1 MNEAN
6 DLAGAVA
13 SEPAD
18 GAAPGQGRPEA
29 VPPDDRPGAGRR
41 AARRREGTEPPLRH
55 RIITLSLLTVAAIY
69 FLTPVY
75 WLVVSS
81 TKSSSDLFGTFGF
94 WFHDPHPLDYLHR
107 VLTHDDGIYVRWF
120 ANSLMYAGVGALAAT
135 LLSAAAGYAL
145 AKFRFPGRE
154 GIFNV
159 ILAGVLIPGTALA
172 LPLYLLFS
180 EIGLANT
187 YWAVLI
193 PSIVSP
199 FGVYLCRIYAAAAV
213 PDSLLEAARIDGA
226 GESRIFSTLGLRLM
240 TPALVTVFLFQ
251 FVHIWN
257 NFFLPLVMLSD
268 SDLYPIQLGLTS
280 WQGYADRQP
289 ELYQYTVGGAF
300 LSVLPLMVLMGVLQR
315 YWRTGLTEGSVKA

>member
-1 MNEAN
+1 M
-6 DLAGAVA
+6 
-13 SEPAD
+13 SS
-18 GAAPGQGRPEA
+18 R
-29 VPPDDRPGAGRR
+29 PPDLLGAPPPPLPERSRVLRRR
-41 AARRREGTEPPLRH
+41 APEPPRALHRAPLRH
-55 RIITLSLLTVAAIY
+55 RVITLSLLTVAAVY
-69 FLTPVY
+69 FLLPVY
-75 WLVVSS
+75 WLTISA
-81 TKSSSDLFGTFGF
+81 TKSTSDLFGTFGF
-94 WFHDPHPLDYLHR
+94 WFSDPHPIEYLHR
-107 VLTHDDGIYVRWF
+107 VLTYDDGVYVRWF
-120 ANSLMYAGVGALAAT
+120 GNSLLYAGAGALVAT
-135 LLSAAAGYAL
+135 LFAAAAGYAL
-145 AKFRFPGRE
+145 AKFPFPGRE
-154 GIFNV
+154 GVFNV
-159 ILAGVLIPGTALA
+159 VLAGVLIPGTALA

-180 EIGLANT
+180 DLGLSNT

-193 PSIVSP
+193 PSMVSP

-226 GESRIFSTLGLRLM
+226 GEARIFGVLGLRLM

-268 SDLYPIQLGLTS
+268 SDLYPIQLGLTA

-315 YWRTGLTEGSVKA
+315 YWRTGLAEGGVKA

>member
-1 MNEAN
+1 M
-6 DLAGAVA
+6 
-13 SEPAD
+13 S
-18 GAAPGQGRPEA
+18 
-29 VPPDDRPGAGRR
+29 PPVSRLRQ
-41 AARRREGTEPPLRH
+41 TPLPY
-55 RIITLSLLTVAAIY
+55 RIVTASLLTVAAVY
-69 FLTPVY
+69 FLVPVY
-75 WLVVSS
+75 WLTVSA
-81 TKSSSDLFGTFGF
+81 TKSTGDLFGTFGF
-94 WFHDPHPLDYLHR
+94 WFADPRPLTRLGEVLSHDG
-107 VLTHDDGIYVRWF
+107 GIYVRWF
-120 ANSLMYAGVGALAAT
+120 GNSLLYAGAGAVAAT

-145 AKFRFPGRE
+145 AKFPFPGRE

-159 ILAGVLIPGTALA
+159 VLAGVLIPGTALA

-180 EIGLANT
+180 ELGLANT
-187 YWAVLI
+187 YWAVLV
-193 PSIVSP
+193 PSVVSP

-226 GESRIFSTLGLRLM
+226 GEGRIFRVLVLRMM

-268 SDLYPIQLGLTS
+268 SDLYPIQLGLTG

-315 YWRTGLTEGSVKA
+315 YWRTGLTEGSVK